1 MGPCLMHSP
10 IFHLLTILK
19 SLAYVTLHHL
29 IFSISDGPRPIQL
42 VVVMAVRKAVSAVK
56 SCPCALGTENVY
68 EWVTI
73 SALCP
78 DTVT

>member
-29 IFSISDGPRPIQL
+29 ILSISDGPRPIQL
-42 VVVMAVRKAVSAVK
+42 VVVMAVRKAVSAAT
-56 SCPCALGTENVY
+56 SIFTA
-68 EWVTI
+68 I
-73 SALCP
+73 SMIRFFIIISHF
-78 DTVT
+78 